1 MAVPSAR
8 PAGLPMVPEST
19 PELTLNRL
27 LLAVLATLPF
37 TAQGSGALAK
47 THGCTA
53 CHAAASQLV
62 GPAFRA
68 VAEKYAGQP
77 DAAAALARKIRAGGA
92 GVWGDMAMPPQP
104 GVPEADARKLAV
116 WVLAGAK

>member
-53 CHAAASQLV
+53 CHAAAGQLV

-104 GVPEADARKLAV
+104 GVPEADAKKLAV